1 MAKIKPKTT
10 KGNAEKTNAEE
21 QNMELKTDN
30 SSNGFTP
37 EISLEKLHKM
47 AAELILPGRFVLR
60 VLDAALVFVTNLLA
74 RVIGSRLVRGHFH
87 LMLSA
92 LVLFGPA
99 LSFWVS
105 KYSIFGNSNHYL
117 YR

>member
-1 MAKIKPKTT
+1 MD
-10 KGNAEKTNAEE
+10 
-21 QNMELKTDN
+21 LKTEN

-47 AAELILPGRFVLR
+47 AAELILPAKFILR
-60 VLDAALVFVTNLLA
+60 LQNAALVFVTNLLA
-74 RVIGSRLVRGHFH
+74 RVLGSSLVRRHFH
-87 LMLSA
+87 LMLSG
-92 LVLFGPA
+92 LVLFGPV

-105 KYSIFGNSNHYL
+105 KYSIFANSNHFL